1 MSDNSGGWLE
11 TVLRAFFDHPE
22 KSALFIVLFAGIWR
36 WIREL
41 IREWRGDI
49 HEETLMESLL
59 RENREL
65 RAELHRYRSN
75 ALNPIEQ
82 SRNQDELS

>member
-1 MSDNSGGWLE
+1 MPDNSGDWFE
-11 TVLRAFFDHPE
+11 TTLRTFFDHPE
-22 KSALFIVLFAGIWR
+22 KSALFIVLLAGIWR

-82 SRNQDELS
+82 SRNQDELP